1 VALRR
6 GCLAPRIYLHNR
18 KWTLPGIVLA
28 FLVVSGV
35 VGWVLPD
42 LIVGPRRLAPL
53 TSRLLPLAFGVG
65 GFWLAALAW
74 GPTWVALLV
83 GGLLGSLLGAVACNG
98 RCPDVGGRGRRP
110 RASPLTLIGCP
121 GTDTAASTC
130 PIRDPAWNGGA

>member
-1 VALRR
+1 M
-6 GCLAPRIYLHNR
+6 
-18 KWTLPGIVLA
+18 LA

-83 GGLLGSLLGAVACNG
+83 GGLLGSLLGQWPATGAVPTLAAEA
-98 RCPDVGGRGRRP
+98 DDQELHH
-110 RASPLTLIGCP
+110 SP
-121 GTDTAASTC
+121 
-130 PIRDPAWNGGA
+130 